1 MKKLVFAFLLLS
13 YSLVQAQ
20 TYFFVGNA
28 VNGDDNISDLANW
41 NDVNDGSGNNPPDFI
56 TANQIFRVLAGES
69 AVTTAPFQISG
80 VGSKLYIENTGSVT
94 INSGHAPAFTL
105 DMENG
110 AELITNVSYPLIAFG
125 TVNVGSNFTLNAG
138 VLNQN
143 LTYGNLILQ
152 GSSQITTVSTANGG
166 VLNVG
171 GNLIIQGTRTFNGI
185 AGGLAGTRTVNIGG
199 DVIVRGSGIFQGN
212 NATTASA
219 SSTINITGSL
229 NVESGNARLQGATS
243 VGATRINVGLDFN
256 LSGGTFIGTSNS
268 TSNVISISGAFIQS
282 GTSIFRGCDGG
293 TATGNP
299 VFRIGT
305 YIDLQ
310 GTGYTFSGRSGG
322 APGTPRFVLFGL
334 GLKSIDADNGF
345 NEASI
350 RWTFEDGQY
359 TINNNLIF
367 ADSVSVINS
376 LLNLG
381 STIQSLQ
388 GHLFLTGLGL
398 INMNFDGRLDFTGS
412 TSRNV
417 TGVLSTRNIRIN
429 KTSASTI
436 TISSASTDSVVV
448 SGELRVVG
456 GLLITNGRLN
466 IVNDG
471 RILDDASTTNPMGS
485 VIGQVRIVRP
495 GNSIPG
501 SPIRWNHISSPLDST
516 YATFS
521 TLQFGGYIG
530 RLYNE
535 TNTSTNINAGWT
547 NLTAGNLSEAR
558 GYATARPG
566 QITFFGLINNGN
578 ISIAVTNTSSGLAAS
593 DGWNLIG
600 NPYPSAIGS
609 TAFIGANLGKFQAN
623 TVYVWDAA
631 ALDYVERSALEP
643 NLTIPSCQGFFIQA
657 NTATIINFD
666 NSMRLANN
674 STLYKISNT
683 PVKRLYLSLMNAD
696 SVADRTFIAVHPM
709 ATDQVD
715 IDYDAVKLWGNANV
729 QLASMIGNND
739 YMAIQAVAPI
749 SSSKIVPLMYNAV
762 TPGQHRFISPDMADF
777 DSIDIVLEDTQLN
790 LMHNFKTSG
799 DYVFSQ
805 PATVYGSMRFK
816 LHFLPTLVA
825 GLAPTKANI
834 PEPYLFTLQP
844 KVLLMDMAGVER
856 KGSIIKVLDMQGRV
870 QKVIEVNSQE
880 TKIELPLQ
888 QLASGAYIVTLQDAT
903 GVYTFKTILE

>member
-1 MKKLVFAFLLLS
+1 MKKLVFIFLLLS
-13 YSLVQAQ
+13 VSYVQAQ
-20 TYFFVGNA
+20 TYYFVGNA

-41 NDVNDGSGNNPPDFI
+41 NDATDGSGNNPPDFI
-56 TANQIFRVLAGES
+56 TTNQIFRVLAGES

-94 INSGHAPAFTL
+94 INAGHAPAFTL

-110 AELITNVSYPLIAFG
+110 AEFITNVSYPLIAFG

-152 GSSQITTVSTANGG
+152 GSSQTTTVSTANGG

-185 AGGLAGTRTVNIGG
+185 AGGVAGTRTVNIGG

-212 NATTASA
+212 NATIASA
-219 SSTINITGSL
+219 SSTINISGSL

-256 LSGGTFIGTSNS
+256 LSGGTFIGTANS
-268 TSNVISISGAFIQS
+268 ASNVISISGAFIQS

-293 TATGNP
+293 SATGNP

-310 GTGYTFSGRSGG
+310 GTGYTFSGRAS

-345 NEASI
+345 NDANI

-359 TINNNLIF
+359 TINNNLVF
-367 ADSVSVINS
+367 ADSVSIINS

-398 INMNFDGRLDFTGS
+398 INMNFDGRLDLTGS
-412 TSRNV
+412 VSRNI
-417 TGVLSTRNIRIN
+417 TGVLSTRNIRLN
-429 KTSASTI
+429 KTGGTSI
-436 TISSASTDSVVV
+436 TLSSASSDSVVL
-448 SGELRVVG
+448 SGELRILSG
-456 GLLITNGRLN
+456 TFNTNGRLN
-466 IVNDG
+466 IISNG
-471 RILDDASTTNPMGS
+471 RIIDSASTVTPEGS
-485 VIGQVRIVRP
+485 VVGNVRIFRQ
-495 GNSIPG
+495 GNSVAGTPV
-501 SPIRWNHISSPLDST
+501 RWNHVSSPVRSAD
-516 YATFS
+516 APFS
-521 TLQFGGYIG
+521 VLQYGGFIG
-530 RLYNE
+530 RMYVE
-535 TNTSTNINAGWT
+535 TNTSTNINTGWT
-547 NLTAGNLSEAR
+547 NVTAGNLTVAR

-566 QITFFGLINNGN
+566 MITFFGLVNNGN
-578 ISIAVTNTSSGLAAS
+578 QSISVTNTSSGLSAS

-600 NPYPSAIGS
+600 NPYPSSIS
-609 TAFIGANLGKFQAN
+609 SSSFIAGNVGKFQAN
-623 TVYVWDAA
+623 TVYVWSTSL
-631 ALDYVERSALEP
+631 LDYEERS
-643 NLTIPSCQGFFIQA
+643 NLDPDFTIPSGQGFFIQA
-657 NTATIINFD
+657 NSATTINFD

-674 STLYKISNT
+674 SALLKISNT

-696 SVADRTFIAVHPM
+696 SVADRTFIAVHPL
-709 ATDQVD
+709 ATDMVD

-739 YMAIQAVAPI
+739 YMAIQAVAPV

-762 TPGQHRFISPDMADF
+762 TPGQHRFISPDMTDF

-805 PATVYGSMRFK
+805 QATVYGSTRFR

-825 GLAPTKANI
+825 GMASTTTST
-834 PEPYLFTLQP
+834 PEPYLFTLRP
-844 KVLLMDMAGVER
+844 KVLLLDMAGVER
-856 KGSIIKVLDMQGRV
+856 RGAVIKVLDLQGREH
-870 QKVIEVNSQE
+870 KVVEVTNEE

-888 QLASGAYIVTLQDAT
+888 QLSSGAYIVTLQDAT